1 MGTSAFE
8 LLMIPI
14 FRATLGFY
22 LAGFTIVV
30 VSRVLRFLF
39 RGAYRRAERV
49 RRWETLLCARTS
61 GLTSNTSQTP
71 TTRST

>member
-30 VSRVLRFLF
+30 VSRALRFLF
-39 RGAYRRAERV
+39 RGAYRRAGRV
-49 RRWETLLCARTS
+49 R
-61 GLTSNTSQTP
+61 LTGFHDPHPLPRPVSRRV
-71 TTRST
+71 RSAGY